1 MSVLTFAT
9 VASELGSLAKETGKT
24 ALNVASTAYD
34 ERVQSI
40 AEKAK
45 RSVMMYKVLMSAS
58 VRDAQL
64 AGYINKYLENMYSI
78 FTLITLGYN
87 PVANDNNGINSIVD
101 SVSAESLKFENL
113 FSNDPMRR
121 AYSSEML
128 YLSDHTKSS
137 GPRIGKRFSAEA
149 SDFYKG
155 YNKGYNQGQQDGYG
169 QGQQDGYNEGY
180 KDQLRDEKF
189 KYQKDKDAANDAY
202 RQEKD
207 ERDRQDRL
215 EKDKYQKERD
225 MLQDTKDLLKN
236 NKMDELRFID
246 AVSKNNLNAYP
257 TIISMKVT
265 VNYKSYNIPIAV
277 KCNVYPIGSE
287 ELRLLIESGISGKP
301 STMLRKIKWRSGE
314 ISTLDY
320 IFNTDIA
327 KRDKKLYEK
336 LGRNPWYQ
344 ELQKRKTASKA
355 GFWTKILATASGKY
369 NKEENA
375 KAQAILTGYR
385 GDIPPT
391 ASLVVTTDD
400 LVSATRLNLEHFTKN
415 DGFIEKFMKE
425 SFLLAFSIVDLAA
438 EQVKTFFMG
447 YKNPFI
453 ISFDDLKKEAG
464 DPNKALYD
472 SLRDLARKV

>member
-1 MSVLTFAT
+1 MGVLTYAT
-9 VASELGSLAKETGKT
+9 VASELAGLANDTINAGM
-24 ALNVASTAYD
+24 NVASTAYD

-40 AEKAK
+40 AEKAR
-45 RSVMMYKVLMSAS
+45 RSVMMYKVLMSAGI
-58 VRDAQL
+58 RDAQL

-87 PVANDNNGINSIVD
+87 PVANDNKGINSIVD
-101 SVSAESLKFENL
+101 SVSAESLKYENL
-113 FSNDPMRR
+113 FSNDPMRK

-128 YLSDHTKSS
+128 YLADHEKSS

-149 SDFYKG
+149 SDFDKG
-155 YNKGYNQGQQDGYG
+155 YNQGYNQGQQDGYD
-169 QGQQDGYNEGY
+169 QGYR
-180 KDQLRDEKF
+180 DQLRDEKLNLDKEKF
-189 KYQKDKDAANDAY
+189 KYQKDKDVANDAY
-202 RQEKD
+202 KQEKD
-207 ERDRQDRL
+207 ERDRKDRL
-215 EKDKYQKERD
+215 EQDAYRKYRDQLADSKDYYKANRIE
-225 MLQDTKDLLKN
+225 
-236 NKMDELRFID
+236 ELRFID
-246 AVSKNNLNAYP
+246 AVSKNNINAYP
-257 TIISMKVT
+257 TIISMKIT
-265 VNYKSYNIPIAV
+265 VNYKSYSIPIAV

-355 GFWTKILATASGKY
+355 GFWTKIIASASGKY
-369 NKEENA
+369 DKEENA
-375 KAQAILTGYR
+375 KAQAVLTGYR

-400 LVSATRLNLEHFTKN
+400 LVSATRLNLDHFTKN

-425 SFLLAFSIVDLAA
+425 SFLLAFSIVDLASD
-438 EQVKTFFMG
+438 QVKTFFMG

-453 ISFDDLKKEAG
+453 ISFDDLKKESG

-472 SLRDLARKV
+472 SIRDLARKV

>member
-1 MSVLTFAT
+1 MSVLTCAT
-9 VASELGSLAKETGKT
+9 GASELGSLAKETGKT
-24 ALNVASTAYD
+24 ALDMATTAYD

-40 AEKAK
+40 AEKAR
-45 RSVMMYKVLMSAS
+45 RSVMMYKVLMSAGI
-58 VRDAQL
+58 RDAQL

-128 YLSDHTKSS
+128 YFADHTKSS
-137 GPRIGKRFSAEA
+137 GPRIGRNFSAEA
-149 SDFYKG
+149 DPYDQG
-155 YNKGYNQGQQDGYG
+155 YNAGYRQGKNDEQNSLRREEFEYRKK
-169 QGQQDGYNEGY
+169 
-180 KDQLRDEKF
+180 KD
-189 KYQKDKDAANDAY
+189 DKD
-202 RQEKD
+202 RQDRLDKD
-207 ERDRQDRL
+207 TRDRQDRL
-215 EKDKYQKERD
+215 DKDAYQRTRD
-225 MLQDTKDLLKN
+225 TVQDMKDLAKN
-236 NKMDELRFID
+236 NRMEELRFID
-246 AVSKNNLNAYP
+246 SVSKNTINAYP

-355 GFWTKILATASGKY
+355 GFWTKILASVSGKY
-369 NKEENA
+369 DREENS
-375 KAQAILTGYR
+375 KAQAVLTGYR

>member
-9 VASELGSLAKETGKT
+9 VASELGSLASDVGKT
-24 ALNVASTAYD
+24 AYNVATTAYD

-40 AEKAK
+40 AEKAR
-45 RSVMMYKVLMSAS
+45 RSVMMYKVLMSAGI
-58 VRDAQL
+58 RDAQL
-64 AGYINKYLENMYSI
+64 ASYINKYLENMYAI

-87 PVANDNNGINSIVD
+87 PVASDNSGINSIVD

-113 FSNDPMRR
+113 FSNDPLKK
-121 AYSSEML
+121 ALSSEML
-128 YLSDHTKSS
+128 YIAEHVESS
-137 GPRIGKRFSAEA
+137 GPRIGKHYSSEA
-149 SDFYKG
+149 RGSNDPYDVGYNQG
-155 YNKGYNQGQQDGYG
+155 YNKGY
-169 QGQQDGYNEGY
+169 
-180 KDQLRDEKF
+180 KDSLNDEKL
-189 KYQKDKDAANDAY
+189 K
-202 RQEKD
+202 
-207 ERDRQDRL
+207 L
-215 EKDKYQKERD
+215 EKDKFEHQKEKDALNEANREEKDRLDRLDKLNRD
-225 MLQDTKDLLKN
+225 KYQQYRDSVKDAKDIAQS
-236 NKMDELRFID
+236 NKIDELRFID
-246 AVSKNNLNAYP
+246 VVSKNTVNAYP

-314 ISTLDY
+314 ISTMDY

-327 KRDKKLYEK
+327 QRDKKLYQK

-355 GFWTKILATASGKY
+355 GFWTKLLASASGKY

-375 KAQAILTGYR
+375 KAQAVLTGYR

-425 SFLLAFSIVDLAA
+425 SFLLAFAIVDLAS

>member
-24 ALNVASTAYD
+24 ALNVATTAYD

-40 AEKAK
+40 AEKAR
-45 RSVMMYKVLMSAS
+45 RSVMMYKVLMSAGI
-58 VRDAQL
+58 RDAQL

-128 YLSDHTKSS
+128 YLADHTRSS
-137 GPRIGKRFSAEA
+137 GPRIGRKFSAE
-149 SDFYKG
+149 SDPYDQG
-155 YNKGYNQGQQDGYG
+155 YNAG
-169 QGQQDGYNEGY
+169 
-180 KDQLRDEKF
+180 
-189 KYQKDKDAANDAY
+189 Y
-202 RQEKD
+202 RQGKNDEQNSLRREEFEYRKNKD
-207 ERDRQDRL
+207 SQDAKDRLDKYDQDRQDKLDKEARDRQDKLDR
-215 EKDKYQKERD
+215 DTYQRTRD
-225 MLQDTKDLLKN
+225 NIQDMKDLAKN
-236 NKMDELRFID
+236 NRMEELRFID
-246 AVSKNNLNAYP
+246 SVSKNTSNAYP

-277 KCNVYPIGSE
+277 KCNIYPVGSE

-355 GFWTKILATASGKY
+355 GFWTKILASASGKY
-369 NKEENA
+369 DREENS
-375 KAQAILTGYR
+375 KAQAVLTGYR

-453 ISFDDLKKEAG
+453 ISFDDLKREAG

>member
-24 ALNVASTAYD
+24 ALNVATTAYD

-40 AEKAK
+40 AEKAR
-45 RSVMMYKVLMSAS
+45 RSVMMYKVLMSAGI
-58 VRDAQL
+58 RDAQL

-128 YLSDHTKSS
+128 YLADHTKSS
-137 GPRIGKRFSAEA
+137 GPRIGRNFSAEA
-149 SDFYKG
+149 NPYDQGYKAG
-155 YNKGYNQGQQDGYG
+155 YRQGKNDEQNSLRREEFEYRKNKDSQDAKDRLDKYNQDRQD
-169 QGQQDGYNEGY
+169 
-180 KDQLRDEKF
+180 KL
-189 KYQKDKDAANDAY
+189 DKEA
-202 RQEKD
+202 
-207 ERDRQDRL
+207 RDRQDKLDR
-215 EKDKYQKERD
+215 DIYQRTRD
-225 MLQDTKDLLKN
+225 TVQDMKDLAKN
-236 NKMDELRFID
+236 NKIDELRFID
-246 AVSKNNLNAYP
+246 SVSKNTSNAYP

-327 KRDKKLYEK
+327 KRDRKLYEK

-344 ELQKRKTASKA
+344 ELQKRKDASKT
-355 GFWTKILATASGKY
+355 GFWAKIIASASGKY
-369 NKEENA
+369 DKEENS

-425 SFLLAFSIVDLAA
+425 SFLLAFAIVDLAA

-453 ISFDDLKKEAG
+453 ISFDDLKREAG